1 MNATNV
7 VHQNLETVLEVSGMT
22 PFDSPF
28 TKNSNILS
36 ERNSLNI
43 LGRSDHKPYVRTF
56 CCLLSPQTVVVEEA
70 SVVTVVV
77 SEVEEVVSVV
87 ETVAVMEVEIVEVME
102 VDTRWEEGKTCIL
115 QNS

>member
-28 TKNSNILS
+28 TKNLRFLANILA
-36 ERNSLNI
+36 
-43 LGRSDHKPYVRTF
+43 RSDHKPYVKFFFF
-56 CCLLSPQTVVVEEA
+56 CCLLSLQTVVVVEEA

-102 VDTRWEEGKTCIL
+102 VDTRWEEGKIFIL